1 MSRDCR
7 LLNFANIE
15 DGVAFVTFISDRRR
29 FMRRAGA
36 SSESR
41 MLLATVRFH
50 PERSRDS
57 SEEQPKRR
65 LEQRVL
71 SVTPHPARL
80 TLRRFEQPES
90 IEVRSVEPATF
101 QADKSRDSSE
111 EQPRNAYAKDVI
123 DWALTLERFTV

>member
-15 DGVAFVTFISDRRR
+15 DGVALATFISDRRR
-29 FMRRAGA
+29 FLRRAGA

-41 MLLATVRFH
+41 VLLATVKFH

-57 SEEQPKRR
+57 SEEHPKRR
-65 LEQRVL
+65 LEQGVL
-71 SVTPHPARL
+71 SVTPHPARMA
-80 TLRRFEQPES
+80 LRRPEQPES
-90 IEVRSVEPATF
+90 MDVRSVEPATF

-111 EQPRNAYAKDVI
+111 EQPWNACARDVI
-123 DWALTLERFTV
+123 A